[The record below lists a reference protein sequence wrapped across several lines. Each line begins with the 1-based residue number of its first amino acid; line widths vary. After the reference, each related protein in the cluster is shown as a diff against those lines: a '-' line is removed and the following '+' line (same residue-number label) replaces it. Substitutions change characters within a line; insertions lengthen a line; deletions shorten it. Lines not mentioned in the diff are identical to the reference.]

1 MQLILYINF
10 ILPKTGNGMRIKNLI
25 YFTLSIFLFL
35 FKCSPATFDNA
46 CNPDSSIFKNVYTL
60 KVIVGDK
67 SSFCGI
73 SPVSTSNVSSGGN
86 TGTQNTNPNNI
97 IKQPKFLLVPNS
109 GAGSI
114 SVFTIDATSGVL
126 TQIPGSPFSS
136 PTLNGPR
143 FISVHPSGLFVYV
156 ANGSNAS
163 VAGFSINSTT
173 GGLTSLGAAFT
184 APANTYALVLNSS
197 GTYLYAASYL
207 GKQVFL
213 FSINQT
219 NGSLTLIQTFNA
231 TNSAAGQIGAV
242 FIDSTGNFLYTGN
255 TDTPGIF
262 DAFAINQSTGF
273 LTLLGAPG
281 PYIGLGNNAIAVTV
295 DPFSR
300 FVYGGYYSSNHVS
313 AFTMNTTTGALT
325 PIAGSPFVTGGNAGT
340 FITVEATG
348 KFVYVANSGSAS
360 ISGFAINSSTGALT
374 TIAGSPFAGTAS
386 PSVIYTDP
394 TSSFLYSANTANPGT
409 VSGFTINKT
418 TGALTQIAGSPWTT
432 NGNGTFGLAVVSY

>member
-1 MQLILYINF
+1 MNRMKSVTIQNYCILF
-10 ILPKTGNGMRIKNLI
+10 
-25 YFTLSIFLFL
+25 IFLL
-35 FKCSPATFDNA
+35 FNYCSPAKFESA
-46 CNPDSSIFKNVYTL
+46 CNPDSSIFKNIYIS

-67 SSFCGI
+67 STFCGI
-73 SPVSTSNVSSGGN
+73 STTTFSSASGGGN
-86 TGTQNTNPNNI
+86 NGTTNTNPSNP

-109 GAGSI
+109 GANSI
-114 SVFTIDATSGVL
+114 SIFTIDAASGVL

-156 ANGSNAS
+156 ANGGNPS

-219 NGSLTLIQTFNA
+219 NGSLTQIQTFN
-231 TNSAAGQIGAV
+231 TTSSAGGQIGAV

-255 TDTPGIF
+255 TDTPGII

-295 DPFSR
+295 DPLNR
-300 FVYGGYYSSNHVS
+300 FVYAGYYSSNYIS
-313 AFTMNTTTGALT
+313 AFTMNASTGALT
-325 PIAGSPFVTGGNAGT
+325 QIAGSPFNTSGAAGT

-348 KFVYVANSGSAS
+348 KFLYFANSGSAS
-360 ISGFAINSSTGALT
+360 ISGFTINSATGALT
-374 TIAGSPFAGTAS
+374 TIPGSPFAGTAS

-394 TSSFLYSANTANPGT
+394 TSSFLYCANTSNPGT

-432 NGNGTFGLAVVSY
+432 SGNGTFGLAFVSY